1 MCKVYNTVGALNEVK
16 VRLNQ
21 QGIPFESLDELL
33 SFQRGYNEARQKIL
47 LDARTQLLQEKTNL
61 GNEVR
66 FYQAGIQNI
75 QQREQEDLQA
85 RINNA
90 RKSHYTQSDSPTTI
104 LARISGRLRNA
115 ATLIHTTYLRVQSG
129 AVLYLQLKPLKALL
143 EAKRRRY
150 NLLSKD
156 FEKVVSNISG
166 PELRKLDRKKSV
178 IDQIAPFIYGAI
190 GEEKVAKELERLS
203 DDHILINNLSL
214 SFKRAIYHKHT
225 AEYIKSAQ
233 IDHLLIA
240 PSGIFLIETKNWSKK
255 SWTEQNLR
263 SPVQQIKRSSF
274 ALWRFVSNYSFING
288 MMIKNIPIRNI
299 LATANHVPSEE
310 FPYVKVLPVDRL
322 VGYIEYFKPSLT
334 KQQRDHLASYF
345 LRISN

>member
-1 MCKVYNTVGALNEVK
+1 MCKVYNSVGALDEVK
-16 VRLNQ
+16 ARLNH

-33 SFQRGYNEARQKIL
+33 SFQRGYEAARQNII
-47 LDARTQLLQEKTNL
+47 LDARAQLLREKTNL

-75 QQREQEDLQA
+75 QQREQDELQA
-85 RINNA
+85 RVDNVREA
-90 RKSHYTQSDSPTTI
+90 RQTPVSSTG
-104 LARISGRLRNA
+104 LRAWVSGRLRDA
-115 ATLIHTTYLRVQSG
+115 GTSIHITYLRAQSG
-129 AVLYLQLKPLKALL
+129 VVLYLQLKPLRSLL
-143 EAKRRRY
+143 EAKRSRY

-156 FEKVVSNISG
+156 FDKIASDISG
-166 PELRKLDRKKSV
+166 PEIRKLDRKKSA
-178 IDQIAPFIYGAI
+178 IDQVAPFIHGAI
-190 GEEKVAKELERLS
+190 GEQKVAKELERLS

-214 SFKRAIYHKHT
+214 SFKRAIYHNQT
-225 AEYIKSAQ
+225 NEYIKSAQ

-240 PSGIFLIETKNWSKK
+240 PSGLFLIETKNWSKK

-263 SPVQQIKRSSF
+263 SPIQQVKRSSF

-288 MMIKNIPIRNI
+288 TVVKNIPIRNI

-310 FPYVKVLPVDRL
+310 FPYVKVLPIDRL

-334 KQQRDHLASYF
+334 KEQRDHLASYF

>member
-1 MCKVYNTVGALNEVK
+1 MCKVYNSVGALDEVK
-16 VRLNQ
+16 GRLDQ

-33 SFQRGYNEARQKIL
+33 SFQKGYDEARQNIL
-47 LDARTQLLQEKTNL
+47 LDARAHLQREKTNL

-75 QQREQEDLQA
+75 QRREQEELQQ
-85 RINNA
+85 RIDNA
-90 RKSHYTQSDSPTTI
+90 RKPANPQPNPSTGFLTWISDRFSH
-104 LARISGRLRNA
+104 A
-115 ATLIHTTYLRVQSG
+115 ATSIQITYLRAQSG
-129 AVLYLQLKPLKALL
+129 ILLYLQLKPLRAFL

-150 NLLSKD
+150 NLISKD
-156 FEKVVSNISG
+156 FEKAVADISSAD
-166 PELRKLDRKKSV
+166 LRKLDRKKSV
-178 IDQIAPFIYGAI
+178 LDQIAPFIYGAI
-190 GEEKVAKELERLS
+190 GEQKVAKELERLS

-214 SFKRAIYHKHT
+214 SFKRAIYHNQT
-225 AEYIKSAQ
+225 NEYIKSAQ

-255 SWTEQNLR
+255 SWTEQHLR
-263 SPVQQIKRSSF
+263 SPIQQIKRSSF

-288 MMIKNIPIRNI
+288 MMVKNIPIRNI

-310 FPYVKVLPVDRL
+310 YPYVKVLPVERL